1 MIKKSMY
8 TSPFGNAGWHSNNR
22 DKLIEDVKQFCTH
35 HDYDGFVSALISP
48 HAGYKY
54 CGHICGHAFGATKH
68 QSFEHIIIIG
78 PSHHEYLKNRY
89 CIPSAIEMTTEI
101 GSSSINKS
109 FLSKFKKDKRSTVNN
124 IIFEKEHSIWMML
137 PFIHYLHPNATISPI
152 IIGNLEKET
161 TINIANIIQPELNE
175 TTLLIVS
182 SDFTHYG
189 KAFNY
194 TPFLGHIP
202 NEIFKLDEHALNLI
216 KEKKNTE
223 FWNWFHENE
232 TTICGRYAISILLEC
247 LTNQKIVSN
256 QYFQSGELSS
266 DWSHSVSYQSVV
278 FGL

>member
-109 FLSKFKKDKRSTVNN
+109 FLSKFKNDAIIPNFNRIN
-124 IIFEKEHSIWMML
+124 IINFLWWGKYRNIDCY
-137 PFIHYLHPNATISPI
+137 FIKFI
-152 IIGNLEKET
+152 
-161 TINIANIIQPELNE
+161 
-175 TTLLIVS
+175 
-182 SDFTHYG
+182 D
-189 KAFNY
+189 
-194 TPFLGHIP
+194 
-202 NEIFKLDEHALNLI
+202 
-216 KEKKNTE
+216 
-223 FWNWFHENE
+223 
-232 TTICGRYAISILLEC
+232 C
-247 LTNQKIVSN
+247 
-256 QYFQSGELSS
+256 
-266 DWSHSVSYQSVV
+266 
-278 FGL
+278 